1 MTEDSGPGSTAEDA
15 IASVLS
21 WTGQDDQE
29 TEGPWNAR
37 PYQDAWVVSRP
48 TRRRGAP
55 FFLVRRGQVHPV
67 HLARETLEAA
77 HQRLVAEQ
85 G

>member
-1 MTEDSGPGSTAEDA
+1 MTEDSGPDSTPEEA

-21 WTGQDDQE
+21 WTGHDDQE
-29 TEGPWNAR
+29 TEGAWSAR

-55 FFLVRRGQVHPV
+55 FYLVRRGRVHPV
-67 HLARETLEAA
+67 HLARETLESA
-77 HQRLVAEQ
+77 HRRLVTEQ
-85 G
+85 D